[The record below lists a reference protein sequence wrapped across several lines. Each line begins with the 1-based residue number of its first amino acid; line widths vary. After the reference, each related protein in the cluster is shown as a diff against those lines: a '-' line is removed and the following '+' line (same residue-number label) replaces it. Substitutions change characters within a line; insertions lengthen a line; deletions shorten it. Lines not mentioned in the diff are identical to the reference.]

1 MASEGRESAAGTIE
15 SNETAERVRKMR
27 ARFDEFRGR
36 L

>member
-1 MASEGRESAAGTIE
+1 MASKGRETEVGTIE

>member
-1 MASEGRESAAGTIE
+1 MSEDQAGTLIDAPE
-15 SNETAERVRKMR
+15 LAERVRKLR

>member
-1 MASEGRESAAGTIE
+1 MASETDAGAIDAAE
-15 SNETAERVRKMR
+15 VAERLESMR

>member
-1 MASEGRESAAGTIE
+1 MSETGSAISTDSSE
-15 SNETAERVRKMR
+15 LAEHLRRMR

>member
-1 MASEGRESAAGTIE
+1 MASEAGTGSVDPGE
-15 SNETAERVRKMR
+15 LTERIGRMR

>member
-1 MASEGRESAAGTIE
+1 MASESQGTVDPGE
-15 SNETAERVRKMR
+15 LSERIAKMR

>member
-1 MASEGRESAAGTIE
+1 MSETGTTITTDSGE
-15 SNETAERVRKMR
+15 LAEQLRRMR